1 MLVSAPALFL
11 AWLLLGG
18 GPDLERGSQP
28 TMQTSPA
35 SASISGAR
43 EPAEPPPTEICAGD
57 PAPDF
62 AFQGV
67 DHRWMQLHHLLDQ
80 GPVLLVFGP
89 TRAELTQLD
98 LEKDDLLSL
107 GVVPVAVLD
116 RTAGVARRLATEQ
129 GLRYPVLADARQVI
143 AVQFNCTDGG
153 RMLRG
158 WFVIDQ
164 HGKVRALR
172 RGDLP
177 EGDYPNLCARALG
190 LATPGVPL
198 PASR

>member
-1 MLVSAPALFL
+1 MLVSAHALSL
-11 AWLLLGG
+11 ALLLLGG

-28 TMQTSPA
+28 ATPA
-35 SASISGAR
+35 SSSSPSVSAHEA
-43 EPAEPPPTEICAGD
+43 AEPPATEICAGD

-62 AFQGV
+62 AFQGF
-67 DHRWMQLHHLLDQ
+67 DRRWMRLHHLLNHGQ
-80 GPVLLVFGP
+80 VLIVFGATP
-89 TRAELTQLD
+89 AELTQLD

-116 RTAGVARRLATEQ
+116 RTPGVARRLAVEL
-129 GLRYPVLADARQVI
+129 GLSYTVLADARQVI

-153 RMLRG
+153 RMVRG
-158 WFVIDQ
+158 WFVVDS
-164 HGKVRALR
+164 HGKVRALQ
-172 RGDLP
+172 RGTLP
-177 EGDYPNLCARALG
+177 EGDYPTLCARALG

>member
-1 MLVSAPALFL
+1 MLVSAYALSL

-28 TMQTSPA
+28 AAQSATPPSSTSP
-35 SASISGAR
+35 R
-43 EPAEPPPTEICAGD
+43 EPAEPPATEICAGD

-62 AFQGV
+62 AFQGF
-67 DHRWMQLHHLLDQ
+67 DHRWIRLHHLLDQ
-80 GPVLLVFGP
+80 GPVLLVFGATP
-89 TRAELTQLD
+89 AELTQLD

-116 RTAGVARRLATEQ
+116 RTAGVTRRLAAEL
-129 GLRYPVLADARQVI
+129 GLRYTVLADARQVI
-143 AVQFNCTDGG
+143 AVQFNCTEAG

-158 WFVIDQ
+158 WFVIDT
-164 HGKVRALR
+164 HGKVRALQ
-172 RGDLP
+172 RGNLP
-177 EGDYPNLCARALG
+177 AADYPNLCSRALG
-190 LATPGVPL
+190 LAAPGAPL